1 MAKRIERIIEYF
13 LITRIFLIFFFP
25 NFIEN
30 YSILMLMDG
39 NRIKFTVGGE
49 NELDIDVKNSEGLI
63 LTNFK
68 IGILTEA
75 KQFRTIQSH

>member
-1 MAKRIERIIEYF
+1 
-13 LITRIFLIFFFP
+13 
-25 NFIEN
+25 
-30 YSILMLMDG
+30 MDG
-39 NRIKFTVGGE
+39 NRIKFIIGDE

-75 KQFRTIQSH
+75 KQFRIIQSR

>member
-13 LITRIFLIFFFP
+13 LITRIFLIFFFLISSKITR
-25 NFIEN
+25 F
-30 YSILMLMDG
+30 LMLMDG

-68 IGILTEA
+68 IGILIEA

>member
-1 MAKRIERIIEYF
+1 
-13 LITRIFLIFFFP
+13 
-25 NFIEN
+25 
-30 YSILMLMDG
+30 MDG

-68 IGILTEA
+68 IEILTEA
-75 KQFRTIQSH
+75 KQFRTIQSR

>member
-1 MAKRIERIIEYF
+1 M
-13 LITRIFLIFFFP
+13 
-25 NFIEN
+25 N
-30 YSILMLMDG
+30 G

-75 KQFRTIQSH
+75 KQFRTIQSR